1 MDPAGNAAFLARQM
15 LLLELRHGQ
24 CVDMPGGV
32 LSWGRRLW
40 AGIWNPQAFGDPERF
55 ITSTREEATGR
66 GLSWA
71 GAIVIASGAS
81 APVEEDLSD
90 ALFVYGMPEATGP
103 PHCSPQ
109 VLLALTTSP
118 GLKPARGVTAEP
130 AEPDNADAAALLD
143 SAAASGDRLL
153 GPALAADAVM
163 ADSQAVLL
171 RAEGKPAGLAL
182 LAQAGPLARLE
193 LLWVEPDLRGRGGG
207 GMLLAHAWEH
217 ARRAGCLALT
227 AWAQRE
233 GSLRY
238 YLVRR
243 GFAEAG
249 WASHFLAEQPA

>member
-1 MDPAGNAAFLARQM
+1 VDLAGNTAFLARQM
-15 LLLELRHGQ
+15 LLLELRQGQ

-32 LSWGRRLW
+32 LSWGRQLW
-40 AGIWNPQAFGDPERF
+40 AGIWNPQALGDPERF
-55 ITSTREEATGR
+55 IVATRAEAASR
-66 GLSWA
+66 GVDWA
-71 GAIVIASGAS
+71 GAVVITTGAA
-81 APVEEDLSD
+81 APVEQDLSD
-90 ALFVYGMPEATGP
+90 AFFVYGLPEATGP

-109 VLLALTTSP
+109 VVLALTASP
-118 GLKPARGVTAEP
+118 AQKPIRGLAAELAEP
-130 AEPDNADAAALLD
+130 SGSDLASLLKT
-143 SAAASGDRLL
+143 AAASGDRLL
-153 GPALAADAVM
+153 GPALATDPVT

-171 RAEGKPAGLAL
+171 RAEGKPAGLAM

-193 LLWVEPDLRGRGGG
+193 LLWVDPALRGRGGG

-249 WASHFLAEQPA
+249 WVSHFLAEQPA

>member
-1 MDPAGNAAFLARQM
+1 MDLAGNTAFLARQM
-15 LLLELRHGQ
+15 LLLELRQGQ

-32 LSWGRRLW
+32 LSWGERLW

-55 ITSTREEATGR
+55 ITSTREEAARR
-66 GLSWA
+66 GVDWA
-71 GAIVIASGAS
+71 GAIVIASVAS
-81 APVEEDLSD
+81 APVEQDLSD
-90 ALFVYGMPEATGP
+90 AFFVYGMPEATGP
-103 PHCSPQ
+103 PEYSPK
-109 VLLALTTSP
+109 VILALTTSP
-118 GLKPARGVTAEP
+118 ALKPARGLTAEL
-130 AEPDNADAAALLD
+130 AELDSADAAPLLKT
-143 SAAASGDRLL
+143 AAASGDRLL

-238 YLVRR
+238 YLARR
-243 GFAEAG
+243 GFTESG
-249 WASHFLAEQPA
+249 WASHFLAVQPA